1 MAKKSGEYK
10 SALRFILSREFF
22 GMKLGLENVSLFLEK
37 MGNPHNRF
45 PSVHIAGTNGKGSTA
60 AYLEAIFRQA
70 GYRTGIFTSPHLVD
84 FRERI
89 RVNGVLIEKRFITGF
104 IRKNK
109 ANIIRQK
116 ITFFEVCTALAFDY
130 FARRKVEIA
139 IIETGLGGRLDATN
153 VLRPLV
159 SVISDISFDHMH
171 ILGHT
176 LRKIAFE
183 KAGIIKPK
191 TPVIFGILPGEASRE
206 ITTVARKR
214 QAPLLR
220 LYRKN
225 FSPNIGR
232 NFEFSYY
239 DESKVIRKLTPSLP
253 GEHQIKNAA
262 LSVKVALFLRTMRH
276 KISER
281 AIKQGL
287 AATYWPGRFQ
297 ILKKP
302 GKPTVVLDV
311 GHNPAGVKAMV
322 DCFKRVFPG
331 KKTDIVLGLVSN
343 KDLRRSVSSL
353 PQIARRIFIVRLNTY
368 RSAEPE
374 DIARHLRGKG
384 VLVSPGV
391 SLTTVTR
398 RLIKEAGTDDIIVV
412 CGSHYGVGEFLE
424 HRKEV
429 YGS

>member
-1 MAKKSGEYK
+1 MAKESGGYK

-22 GMKLGLENVSLFLEK
+22 GMKLGLENISQFLEK
-37 MGNPHNRF
+37 LGNPQNQFR
-45 PSVHIAGTNGKGSTA
+45 SVHIAGTNGKGSTA

-89 RVNGVLIEKRFITGF
+89 RVNGALIERRFITEF
-104 IRKNK
+104 IRQNK
-109 ANIIRQK
+109 AEIKGQK
-116 ITFFEVCTALAFDY
+116 ITFFEVCTGLAFAY
-130 FARRKVEIA
+130 FARRNVDIA

-159 SVISDISFDHMH
+159 SVITDISFDHMH

-183 KAGIIKPK
+183 KAGIIKQMR
-191 TPVIFGILPGEASRE
+191 PVITGILPGEASKE
-206 ITTVARKR
+206 IAAVARKR
-214 QAPLLR
+214 QAPLLP
-220 LYRKN
+220 LQKKN
-225 FSPNIGR
+225 FHGAIGKKI
-232 NFEFSYY
+232 EFSYRAG
-239 DESKVIRKLTPSLP
+239 SMVISRLRPSLP

-262 LSVKVALFLRTMRH
+262 LAVKVALFLRGAGY
-276 KISER
+276 KVSDR
-281 AIKQGL
+281 AIREGL
-287 AATYWPGRFQ
+287 ALTQWPGRFQ
-297 ILKKP
+297 MLKDK
-302 GKPTVVLDV
+302 GKPTVILDV
-311 GHNPAGVKAMV
+311 GHNPAGVQAMV
-322 DCFKRVFPG
+322 TCFKDVFPR
-331 KKTDIVLGLVSN
+331 KKADIVLGLVSN
-343 KDLRRSVSSL
+343 KDLKRSVTSL

-374 DIARHLRGKG
+374 EIARHLKGKAVPVVTG
-384 VLVSPGV
+384 G
-391 SLTTVTR
+391 TVTNTAR

-424 HRKEV
+424 HRKEI